1 MEGSLSPI
9 SPVIRP
15 GLRPPTP
22 AASPAPVDRI
32 PLWQDAE
39 DPVLRDTRA
48 HFAALKSIERQ
59 RYLAELLNLCTSYE
73 LASVAAYVSPRL
85 KKDFLKCLPVELAL
99 RILTYID
106 DPKTLARSAQV
117 SKYWH
122 ALLNDDL
129 AWKRLCRL
137 HRYRRLSS
145 LPTPSIKR
153 TPTLTGESP
162 YFSAPEGLGV
172 IPLQTTTRISTG
184 AAADRK
190 AIPTSYKS
198 HFKQRYMID
207 ANWRSGG
214 TTLARHITD
223 DFATVTWSTLTDNY
237 IVLGLDNAK
246 IYVFARD
253 GRFLRTLSGHESGVW
268 TLDVIGDTLVSG
280 GCDKVLRSWDLPSG
294 KCLRVMRGHTS
305 TVRCIEIAKAIPS
318 TSAVSGQ
325 HLVVSGSRDA
335 TIRVWDY
342 DTGLCKHVLI
352 GHTDSVRCLKVSGDM
367 VASGSYDLTCKLW
380 SLADGSLLRTF
391 SGHAMQIYS
400 IGFNGSIIATGS
412 LDATI
417 RVWSVKTGE
426 CLGKLSGHTSL
437 VGQLQMRHPL
447 LVTGGPDG
455 SIRVWNLDSMKCIH
469 HLAGHDNSVTT
480 LQFDDNRIVSGSSD
494 GLTKVW
500 DLETGAL
507 VRELTEQSQQV
518 WRVAFSDDIA
528 VVMCMRE
535 DRSCLEVISFF
546 PRDQVEQPVRELR
559 PLMPGD
565 MIV

>member
-1 MEGSLSPI
+1 MQASPSPI
-9 SPVIRP
+9 IRP

-22 AASPAPVDRI
+22 AASPAPVDRV
-32 PLWQDAE
+32 PLYQDAE
-39 DPVLRDTRA
+39 DPLLREARA
-48 HFAALKSIERQ
+48 HFAGLKSHERQ
-59 RYLAELLNLCTSYE
+59 RYLSELLNLCTSYE
-73 LASVAAYVSPRL
+73 LASVAAYISPRL
-85 KKDFLKCLPVELAL
+85 KKDFIKCLPVELAL

-122 ALLNDDL
+122 TLLNDDL

-145 LPTPSIKR
+145 LPPPTSRLHATP
-153 TPTLTGESP
+153 LTDGNP

-172 IPLQTTTRISTG
+172 IPLQMTTRISTG
-184 AAADRK
+184 AADRRPL
-190 AIPTSYKS
+190 PTSYKS

-223 DFATVTWSTLTDNY
+223 DFATVTWSTLTESY

-253 GRFLRTLSGHESGVW
+253 GRFLRTLTGHESGVW
-268 TLDVIGDTLVSG
+268 TLDVCGDILVSG
-280 GCDKVLRSWDLPSG
+280 GCDKVLRIWDLTTG
-294 KCLRVMRGHTS
+294 TCTNVMRGHTS
-305 TVRCIEIAKAIPS
+305 TVRCIEIAKDIPS
-318 TSAVSGQ
+318 TSSVHGQ
-325 HLVVSGSRDA
+325 SLVVSGSRDA

-342 DTGLCKHVLI
+342 DTGVCKHVLI

-380 SLADGSLLRTF
+380 SLADGTLLRTF
-391 SGHAMQIYS
+391 AGHAMQIYS
-400 IGFNGSIIATGS
+400 IGFNGNVIATGS

-417 RVWSVKTGE
+417 RVWSVKSGE

-437 VGQLQMRHPL
+437 VGQLQMRYPL

-455 SIRVWNLDSMKCIH
+455 SIRVWNLESMRCVH

-480 LQFDDNRIVSGSSD
+480 LQFDDTRIVSGSSD

-518 WRVAFSDDIA
+518 WRVAFSDDVA

-535 DRSCLEVISFF
+535 DRSCLEVISFY
-546 PRDQVEQPVRELR
+546 PRDQVDQPVRELR
-559 PLMPGD
+559 RLQLPDNVD
-565 MIV
+565 MV